1 MAFKKARQACRGR
14 ATQGP
19 SQRHYRPPP
28 PPEQVTAHREELKH
42 RDQRGEKGPRSDAA
56 DCIWPERNPKAVQ
69 FPLTPSNNARVTDSR
84 NFWKAFLQKRAQLP
98 RPSSGI
104 APHGARTHQARLIPE
119 VSRGAAVWFGPQNDT
134 KPEPSLV

>member
-1 MAFKKARQACRGR
+1 MLGQSNA
-14 ATQGP
+14 GP
-19 SQRHYRPPP
+19 EPETLTP

-104 APHGARTHQARLIPE
+104 APHGARTHQARLIPD
-119 VSRGAAVWFGPQNDT
+119 RGQQRCGCLVWA
-134 KPEPSLV
+134 PE